1 MTLHEAIRSVFA
13 KYMDLSG
20 RAPRS
25 EFWWFF
31 LFVVVCNVVLNMV
44 DTALFGRAG
53 LPLLGLI
60 FGLAIVI
67 PFIAVAVRRLHD
79 REISGWWMFVWI
91 VPFIGALIVLV
102 LCALPGTKGRNRFGA
117 DPLALE

>member
-1 MTLHEAIRSVFA
+1 MTLHEAIRSVFS

-31 LFVVVCNVVLNMV
+31 LFVVVCNVVLNLI
-44 DTALFGRAG
+44 DTALFGPGG

-117 DPLALE
+117 DPLELE